1 MNKIKFIKAGI
12 LKCNIIALILAISTI
27 ESYCQDS
34 KRKALFV
41 MDIQENLVNPDSRI
55 HIDTSG
61 INLFFG
67 NINNTISMFRNN
79 GDEVIYIVNEW
90 TNPIQNWM
98 TGNVCKKG
106 SLGVGFDKR
115 LLVINDNI
123 YPKTAP
129 NALSNKELLK
139 HLKENNITEI
149 YIVGL
154 LAEGCVKA
162 TVKGLRNENINVVV
176 FDDALGSKNQKN
188 KNAVLQFFNKHNIR
202 TIITNEL

>member
-1 MNKIKFIKAGI
+1 
-12 LKCNIIALILAISTI
+12 
-27 ESYCQDS
+27 
-34 KRKALFV
+34 
-41 MDIQENLVNPDSRI
+41 MDVQENLVNPNSRI
-55 HIDTSG
+55 HIDTTG
-61 INLFFG
+61 INLFLG
-67 NINNTISMFRNN
+67 NINNTISKFRNN

-106 SLGVGFDKR
+106 GFGVGFDKR

-123 YPKTAP
+123 YPKTEP

-139 HLKENNITEI
+139 HLKENDITEI

-162 TVKGLRNENINVVV
+162 TVKGLIMEKINVVV
-176 FDDALGSKNQKN
+176 FDDALGSKNKNN
-188 KNAVLQFFNKHNIR
+188 KNAVLQYFSKHNIR
-202 TIITNEL
+202 TINTNEL